1 MRRHPTGCGGTRQGS
16 GLVTFR
22 PIDVSLL
29 RTHTPHHVPRAHRR
43 EGDGVT
49 RKALRARA
57 PRTDP
62 RAPEIRAFVVP
73 ALPQPKGYS
82 KAYATAWGAHQ
93 DGFLTG
99 NLPVSREDAGLE
111 TLPVDAKKRRN

>member
-1 MRRHPTGCGGTRQGS
+1 MRLS
-16 GLVTFR
+16 
-22 PIDVSLL
+22 
-29 RTHTPHHVPRAHRR
+29 VP
-43 EGDGVT
+43 V
-49 RKALRARA
+49 

-62 RAPEIRAFVVP
+62 RAPEIRAFVVI

-99 NLPVSREDAGLE
+99 NLPVSKEDAGLE
-111 TLPVDAKKRRN
+111 SLQLDAKKRRNEGHDEQLLHWGANCRAKS